1 VLKRFRYQIAVFFAV
16 MGPGLITANVDND
29 SGGILTYSQAGAK
42 YGYLP
47 LWTLIPITLL
57 LIVTQE
63 MCSRMGAVTG
73 KGLSDLIR
81 EEFGLRTTFFLM
93 IALVL
98 TNFTNVIAEFAGIA
112 SSLELFHIS
121 RYISVP
127 ICAVA
132 VWFLVVRG
140 NYRSVEKI
148 FLAACCLY
156 VTYIIS
162 AFLLKPDWKEAAIY
176 SVKPILMFDTDYIT
190 MLIAMVGTSIAPWMQ
205 FYLQSAIVEKGITAK
220 EYVQSRIEVVVGC
233 ILTDVVAFFIIV
245 SCATAI
251 WAHGPKDINDASDAA
266 VALKPFGQ
274 YAYLLFSAG
283 LFNASF
289 FAACILPL
297 STVFTVCEGLGFE
310 SGVDKRF
317 HEAPEFYW
325 LYTLLVGLGAAV
337 ILWPN
342 FPLVKMILAS
352 QVLNGVLLPFVLIYM
367 VILINK
373 KGLMKEWTNSAA
385 YNAVAWVSVAIMIG
399 LTLALASITVKQMF
413 PQAKLTPATSAPV
426 AQMQGVS
433 KMQSYDSG
441 RHAFKPHVHES
452 GFAHLIRQA
461 IGIGKFTD

>member
-1 VLKRFRYQIAVFFAV
+1 LLKRFRYQIAIFLSVV
-16 MGPGLITANVDND
+16 GPGLITANVDND

-63 MCSRMGAVTG
+63 MSSRMGAVTG

-98 TNFTNVIAEFAGIA
+98 TNFTNVVAEFAGIA
-112 SSLELFHIS
+112 TSLELFSIS
-121 RYISVP
+121 RFISVP

-132 VWFLVVRG
+132 VWLLVVRG
-140 NYRSVEKI
+140 NYRSVEKV
-148 FLAACCLY
+148 FLVACTLY
-156 VTYIIS
+156 VTYVFS
-162 AFLLKPDWKEAAIY
+162 AFLLKPDWKQAAIN
-176 SVKPILMFDTDYIT
+176 SVKPILMLDTDYLV
-190 MLIAMVGTSIAPWMQ
+190 MLIGMVGTSIAPWMQ

-220 EYVQSRIEVVVGC
+220 EYVQSRIEVIIGC
-233 ILTDVVAFFIIV
+233 VLTDVVAFFIIV
-245 SCATAI
+245 SCAAAI
-251 WAHGPKDINDASDAA
+251 WEHGPKDIQTAADAA
-266 VALKPFGQ
+266 LGLKAFGQ

-317 HEAPEFYW
+317 NEAPEFYW
-325 LYTLLVGLGAAV
+325 LYTLLVVLGGATT
-337 ILWPN
+337 LWPH
-342 FPLVKMILAS
+342 FPLVKMILWS

-367 VILINK
+367 VLLINK
-373 KGLMKEWTNSAA
+373 KGLMKEWTNSRL
-385 YNAVAWVSVAIMIG
+385 YNAVAWLAVIIMIG
-399 LTLALASITVKQMF
+399 LTLALAGITVRQMG
-413 PQAKLTPATSAPV
+413 QSANSDPGKSPRPL
-426 AQMQGVS
+426 AEMQR
-433 KMQSYDSG
+433 DNPR
-441 RHAFKPHVHES
+441 RHSLKADIREAS
-452 GFAHLIRQA
+452 AAHLVR
-461 IGIGKFTD
+461 